1 MTRKGYLIFGLLVI
15 ALLAV
20 SEYRGWSLL
29 RVAQASEAPVPP
41 SMRDNPGAY
50 RAQFI
55 RSSRYVGGK

>member
-1 MTRKGYLIFGLLVI
+1 MRRGYLIFGLIVL

-20 SEYRGWSLL
+20 SEYRGWGLL
-29 RVAQASEAPVPP
+29 TVAEANEAPVPP
-41 SMRDNPGAY
+41 SIRDNPGAY

>member
-1 MTRKGYLIFGLLVI
+1 MRRGYFLFGLLVLG
-15 ALLAV
+15 LLGFTEYKGSGFLTV
-20 SEYRGWSLL
+20 SE
-29 RVAQASEAPVPP
+29 ANEAPVPP